1 MSNRNK
7 ILIGVGVLLA
17 VLALW
22 YFLPV
27 KEWLDAFR
35 GWIEDLGALG
45 IVAFIGL
52 YVVITVVMGPAA
64 GLTLIGG
71 LVYGVWGFPL
81 VVGAATLAATTAFL
95 IGRYIARDRVAR
107 MGENNDK
114 LKALNKAV
122 SQEGWKVVGLMRLSP
137 VFPFGLQ
144 NYLFSVTDIGL
155 VPFALA
161 TAIGI
166 MPGTALYVYI
176 GSLGQ
181 TDGGGGALQWVLLGA
196 GLVATFA
203 VVWLI
208 TKKAKAALDEMNL
221 EEQ

>member
-1 MSNRNK
+1 MSNRNR
-7 ILIGVGVLLA
+7 ILIGVGILIA

-27 KEWLDAFR
+27 KEWLDGFR
-35 GWIEDLGALG
+35 SWIEELGALG
-45 IVAFIGL
+45 VVAFIGL

-64 GLTLIGG
+64 GLTLIAG
-71 LVYGVWGFPL
+71 LVYGAWGFPL

-95 IGRYIARDRVAR
+95 IGRYVARDRVAK
-107 MGENNDK
+107 MTENNDK
-114 LKALNKAV
+114 LRALNKAV

-155 VPFALA
+155 LPFVLA
-161 TAIGI
+161 TLFGI

-181 TDGGGGALQWVLLGA
+181 GAGGGGVFQWLLLGA

-208 TKKAKAALDEMNL
+208 TKKARAALEQMNL
-221 EEQ
+221 ED